1 METGY
6 FTADERNTHG
16 HLRPDVVTK
25 NDWVLNAYSQFP
37 IDVFNLSSHDLRY
50 VADLLSKS
58 ASVRSRETAPLLS
71 RLVSANTVA
80 VSTGLPIVKPF
91 IVREVPSRQNGAKP
105 IRVAFIGLT
114 ETEPDP
120 PRGLKFIDF
129 VEAARHSVSEA
140 RKVSDLVIVLAKIKS
155 QNEITRIARETPGI
169 DVIING
175 NAGSLED
182 SFTPPVY
189 VGPTIIVFTPFETRM
204 LGELR
209 VYRSAQGKFSTKQRF
224 VALDEMLVPED
235 PTAKRI
241 VEAAAK
247 AESETRI
254 TSSKSLES
262 WLASARTRGG
272 TAEPHGSGSSPA
284 FVTSA
289 ACSKCHVDQYLKW
302 SNSAHAHATDPL
314 VSRPLEF
321 DSSCLDC
328 HATQTQIARGS
339 NMLEGV
345 RLPNVQCEQCHG
357 PGSDHV
363 AKPAKGYGRITNMQS
378 FCVSCHT
385 VDISPEF
392 KLQTAWEK
400 IKH

>member
-37 IDVFNLSSHDLRY
+37 IDVFNVSSHDLRY

-105 IRVAFIGLT
+105 TRVAFVGLT
-114 ETEPDP
+114 ETQPDP
-120 PRGLKFIDF
+120 PRQLKFIDA
-129 VEAARHSVSEA
+129 VEAARRWVSEA
-140 RKVSDLVIVLAKIKS
+140 RKASDLVIVLAKIKS
-155 QNEITRIARETPGI
+155 QDEITRIARETPGI
-169 DVIING
+169 DIIING
-175 NAGSLED
+175 NAGSLEEV
-182 SFTPPVY
+182 FTPPVY

-235 PTAKRI
+235 PNAKRI

-247 AESETRI
+247 AESQTRI
-254 TSSKSLES
+254 NSTRNLES
-262 WLASARTRGG
+262 WLASARTRV
-272 TAEPHGSGSSPA
+272 TDQPHVSGSSPA

-339 NMLEGV
+339 NKLEGV

-363 AKPAKGYGRITNMQS
+363 AKPAKGYGSVTDMKT
-378 FCVSCHT
+378 FCASCHNPET
-385 VDISPEF
+385 SPNF
-392 KLQTAWEK
+392 DLQAAWAK